1 MKTKITHFTAV
12 LAIAG
17 LFIACNPAK
26 ENQEGQHSEEAPH
39 ENVVS
44 LTMQQMKAIGL
55 KLGGIEKYNL
65 STTVK
70 SNGRTALLPQ
80 NKASVS
86 ALVSGAV
93 KNIFVIEGDFVK
105 KGQILA
111 TLEHPDIVDM
121 QQQYLENVNSL
132 EFLEQDYLRKK
143 KLFEEKV
150 SSGKDYQKALSKY
163 NTAKSIANGLK
174 TKLHMLGI
182 DIQSLEQG
190 NISPTINITSP
201 IEGYV
206 RFAEVNIGSFVE
218 SNNVMFEIVGNRSVH
233 ADILVYEKDIYKIK
247 NGQEV
252 YFTISNIPGKE
263 LKGNIFSVGKAYEDK
278 ARAITVHAYIEGAEG
293 NIIPGMYVN
302 AHIMVDSITT
312 DVLPEDAI
320 ATEGDKHFIFIKAE
334 EGGQLNTE
342 KEKPGQDEKGND
354 EQELEWHF
362 KKTEVI
368 PGIRDNGLVEIKLLT
383 PLPENA
389 EIVVNAAY
397 YLLAEMGKG
406 ETEHEH

>member
-1 MKTKITHFTAV
+1 
-12 LAIAG
+12 
-17 LFIACNPAK
+17 
-26 ENQEGQHSEEAPH
+26 
-39 ENVVS
+39 
-44 LTMQQMKAIGL
+44 
-55 KLGGIEKYNL
+55 
-65 STTVK
+65 
-70 SNGRTALLPQ
+70 
-80 NKASVS
+80 
-86 ALVSGAV
+86 
-93 KNIFVIEGDFVK
+93 
-105 KGQILA
+105 
-111 TLEHPDIVDM
+111 
-121 QQQYLENVNSL
+121 
-132 EFLEQDYLRKK
+132 
-143 KLFEEKV
+143 
-150 SSGKDYQKALSKY
+150 
-163 NTAKSIANGLK
+163 
-174 TKLHMLGI
+174 
-182 DIQSLEQG
+182 
-190 NISPTINITSP
+190 
-201 IEGYV
+201 
-206 RFAEVNIGSFVE
+206 
-218 SNNVMFEIVGNRSVH
+218 MFEIVGNRSVH

-252 YFTISNIPGKE
+252 YFTISNIPGKK